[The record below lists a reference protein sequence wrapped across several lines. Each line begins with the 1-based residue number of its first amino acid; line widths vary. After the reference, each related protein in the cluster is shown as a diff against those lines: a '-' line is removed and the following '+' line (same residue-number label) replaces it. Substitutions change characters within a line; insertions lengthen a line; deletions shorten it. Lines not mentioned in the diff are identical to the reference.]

1 MSSLQNVASKIF
13 PIVTPLINMGAAVA
27 KENFLK
33 RDPFDEQRQRFFSLL
48 QRASLTRFG
57 KDYGFAGIASLPFD
71 AAYEKYCRTVPI
83 RTYSDFWN
91 DYFSSHYHED
101 TNGKQLELRDVT
113 WPGRISL
120 FCETS
125 GTTAPTKHIPFSEDM
140 FHANKRAAFD
150 LIACY
155 LCRHPRSRLLG
166 GKLLYMSGSTA
177 LTSLGP
183 GIHSGDMSAIT
194 LRFAPPYLKPF
205 VAPSPEIS
213 SLPWEDKLEALARQL
228 LTDKDITGI
237 SGVPPWILLLLKR
250 CSELGQAPL
259 AKLLPRLELIIH
271 GGTSL
276 APYRHEF
283 TELFGKRS
291 PNFLEVLPS
300 SEAFMGFQVAG
311 EPDMRLTPY
320 YGTFFEFIPFD
331 QLGEQ
336 GVPNPDAEAVPL
348 EAVKEGERYAVILST
363 CSGLWRYHIGDTLR
377 ITSRETLAIE
387 FTGRDKFL
395 DRFEEKVTQS
405 EVDQAV
411 VDVCR
416 ASRVEIREF
425 MAGPDIAAR
434 RHVWVLAIKGDSLP
448 DEAVRLAALL
458 DESLI
463 RQNADYATF
472 RGQGRI
478 KAPEVITV
486 KEDLLYRWSKDVRGK
501 LGGQSKI
508 PHIDPTLEGD
518 MIKSI
523 IAYAGK

>member
-1 MSSLQNVASKIF
+1 MSNVLRVASKMF
-13 PIVTPLINMGAAVA
+13 PIVTPLVNMGAAVA
-27 KENFLK
+27 KERFLK
-33 RDPFDEQRQRFFSLL
+33 RDPYSEQRRRLIFLL
-48 QRASLTRFG
+48 QRAASTKFG
-57 KDYGFAGIASLPFD
+57 KDYGFADIARLPFD
-71 AAYEKYCRTVPI
+71 AAYEKYRRTVPI
-83 RTYSDFWN
+83 RSYSDFWQ
-91 DYFSSHYHED
+91 DYFSSNYHED
-101 TNGKQLELRDVT
+101 SNGRQLELRDVT
-113 WPGRISL
+113 WPGLISL

-125 GTTAPTKHIPFSEDM
+125 GTTAPTKHIPFSDDM

-155 LCRHPRSRLLG
+155 LCRHPRSRLLN
-166 GKLLYMSGSTA
+166 GKFLYMSGSTV
-177 LTSLGP
+177 LSSLGR
-183 GIHSGDMSAIT
+183 GIQSGDMSAIT
-194 LRFAPPYLKPF
+194 LRFAPSYLKPF

-213 SLPWEDKLEALARQL
+213 SLPWEDKLEALSRQL
-228 LTDKDITGI
+228 LTDRDITGI

-250 CSELGQAPL
+250 CSEIGNAPL
-259 AKLLPRLELIIH
+259 AKLLPRLELIVH

-276 APYRHEF
+276 TPYRHEF
-283 TELFGKRS
+283 TELFGTRS

-311 EPDMRLTPY
+311 EPNMRLTPY

-336 GVPNPDAEAVPL
+336 GLPNPDADAVPL
-348 EAVKEGERYAVILST
+348 EDVKEGERYAVILST

-377 ITSRETLAIE
+377 ITSKESLSIE

-411 VDVCR
+411 VSVCCTSGIDV
-416 ASRVEIREF
+416 REF
-425 MAGPDIAAR
+425 MVGPDIAAR
-434 RHVWVLAIKGDSLP
+434 RHVWVLAVKENSHQDKTA
-448 DEAVRLAALL
+448 DLAALL
-458 DESLI
+458 DESLMK
-463 RQNADYATF
+463 QNADYATF
-472 RGQGRI
+472 RRQERI

-486 KEDLLYRWSKDVRGK
+486 NEDLLYHWSKDIRGK

-518 MIKSI
+518 MLKSI
-523 IAYAGK
+523 ISYAGN